1 VTDETE
7 ETGTWVFIK
16 PEPHECYPPAPFL
29 GIGQKPPGSVWRCE
43 CGALWRLN
51 IWRDWVRGGWITH
64 LRFRQTKKE
73 D

>member
-1 VTDETE
+1 MSDET
-7 ETGTWVFIK
+7 GKWVFVK
-16 PEPHECYPPAPFL
+16 PEPHECCPPMPFF

-43 CGALWRLN
+43 CGTLWRLN
-51 IWRDWVRGGWITH
+51 MWRDWVRGGWIIR